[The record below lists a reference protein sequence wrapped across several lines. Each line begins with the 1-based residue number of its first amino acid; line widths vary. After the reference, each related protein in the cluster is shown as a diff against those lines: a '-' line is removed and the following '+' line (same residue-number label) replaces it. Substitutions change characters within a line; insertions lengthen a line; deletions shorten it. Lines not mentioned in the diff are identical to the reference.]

1 MCGKVAPH
9 KQEEEDKVPEEC
21 WDIATQAHAKTAGSH
36 PQEAGQAHI
45 LHKGVY
51 THSLPQWCEER
62 TIGVS
67 GRTAGRSS
75 GDAETRRRAI
85 INEKEGRGNPDKKE
99 RTRQGHIARLYA
111 IHAAEVPSS

>member
-75 GDAETRRRAI
+75 GDAI
-85 INEKEGRGNPDKKE
+85 INEKEGNPDKKE

-111 IHAAEVPSS
+111 THAAEVPST